1 MRLITIIGARPQ
13 FVKAAMVS
21 HAIQVHNAHSS
32 LQIEERI
39 LHTGQHYDYNMSR
52 IFFDELHIPAP
63 VWHLGCGNNVEEM
76 KQAIVPII
84 RGNADYILV
93 YGDTNSTLAGALA
106 TEVCRIPLIHIEA
119 GLRSHNRLMVEE
131 YNRIE
136 TDKRS
141 QILFCPTHTAVANL
155 HTEGITQNIY
165 QVGDVMYDAA
175 LTFGAIADKQSSIL
189 SDLTLADKQYLLA
202 TVHRAE
208 NTNSAATLSAI
219 FSALEQLPMPVVL
232 PLHPRT
238 KHVIESDATL
248 SAFVDGTKNI
258 HVIEPVSYINM
269 VMLEKHAFRILT
281 DSGGVQKE
289 ACFHHVP
296 CITLRN
302 ETEWVETLQAH
313 WNILAGTTIQGI
325 LNAYKTSLTLTRTPI
340 TEYGNGHSAETI
352 IDILC
357 PNEY

>member
-21 HAIQVHNAHSS
+21 HAIQLHNMHSS
-32 LQIEERI
+32 IQIEERI

-63 VWHLGCGNNVEEM
+63 TWHLECSNRVEEM
-76 KQAIVPII
+76 KQAIIPII
-84 RGNADYILV
+84 RNNADYILV

-106 TEVCRIPLIHIEA
+106 AEECRIPLIHIEA
-119 GLRSHNRLMVEE
+119 GLRSHNIQMAEE

-141 QILFCPTHTAVANL
+141 QILFCPTHTAVENL

-189 SDLTLADKQYLLA
+189 SDLALKDKQYLLA
-202 TVHRAE
+202 TIHRAE
-208 NTNSAATLSAI
+208 NTNSITTLLAL
-219 FSALEQLPMPVVL
+219 FQALEQLSMPVVL

-238 KHVIESDATL
+238 KNVITTNTL
-248 SAFVDGTKNI
+248 LSEFMHSTKNI
-258 HVIEPVSYINM
+258 HIIEPVSYINM

-289 ACFHHVP
+289 AYFHHVL

-302 ETEWVETLQAH
+302 ETEWVETLQAG

-325 LNAYKTSLTLTRTPI
+325 LDAYYTTLIPTPI
-340 TEYGNGHSAETI
+340 TEYGDGHTANTI
-352 IDILC
+352 VDILC
-357 PNEY
+357 QSEY